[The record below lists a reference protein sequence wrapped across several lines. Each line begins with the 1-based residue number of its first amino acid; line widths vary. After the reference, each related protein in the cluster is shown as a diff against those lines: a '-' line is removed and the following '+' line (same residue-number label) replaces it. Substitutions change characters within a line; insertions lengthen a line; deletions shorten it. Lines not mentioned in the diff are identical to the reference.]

1 MIRRFDI
8 RGTNLYKGGKKM
20 EGKRD
25 ERDGGVNRIDVSK
38 WKRWVI
44 DKKCE

>member
-1 MIRRFDI
+1 
-8 RGTNLYKGGKKM
+8 M